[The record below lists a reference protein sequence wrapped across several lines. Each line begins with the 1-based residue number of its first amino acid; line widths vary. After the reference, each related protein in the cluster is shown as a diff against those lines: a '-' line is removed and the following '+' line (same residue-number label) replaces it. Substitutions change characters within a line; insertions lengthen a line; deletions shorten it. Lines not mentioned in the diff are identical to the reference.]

1 MNELINVK
9 IETKDGVN
17 FVSSRVI
24 ADQLG
29 KRHSDVVNQISKISN
44 DENVRRS
51 FVLSSYVHNGNVYNE
66 YLLTNDG
73 FIIYMFNI
81 QGYNNF
87 KMAYIN
93 RFNEMEKALKAMQPK
108 LPQTYKEALKELL
121 VQVEENERLQIEN
134 KDMKPKA
141 EYFDEIVDRGGLT
154 NFRDTAKLLGVSK
167 KAFIFFLIDKKYIY
181 RDQKGTLKPV
191 AKYVGIYF
199 ELKEWV
205 RGEKTGTQ
213 TLVTVK
219 GKDHFLELINRIRHQ
234 YHEKYIFR

>member
-1 MNELINVK
+1 MNELIKVG
-9 IETKDGVN
+9 EHTHDGITSLDLKKQIN
-17 FVSSRVI
+17 LFRGQEGNRT
-24 ADQLG
+24 QL
-29 KRHSDVVNQISKISN
+29 KHSDLLKVIRDEFEEEIGMGKISYTLYKHPQN
-44 DENVRRS
+44 GQEYPMFELTLSQAKQVLVRESKFVRKAVISYIDKLENA
-51 FVLSSYVHNGNVYNE
+51 L
-66 YLLTNDG
+66 
-73 FIIYMFNI
+73 M
-81 QGYNNF
+81 NN
-87 KMAYIN
+87 
-93 RFNEMEKALKAMQPK
+93 QPK

-154 NFRDTAKLLGVSK
+154 NFRDTAKLLGVSE

-191 AKYVGIYF
+191 AKYVGTYF

-213 TLVTVK
+213 TLITVK
-219 GKDHFLELINRIRHQ
+219 GKDHFLELINRIRH
-234 YHEKYIFR
+234 

>member
-24 ADQLG
+24 ASELG
-29 KRHSDVVNQISKISN
+29 KEHKHVLESIRKIGQNLDPSN
-44 DENVRRS
+44 FIE
-51 FVLSSYVHNGNVYNE
+51 SSYIDSYGRNKVE
-66 YLLTNDG
+66 YLLTKDG
-73 FIIYMFNI
+73 FTLYMFNI
-81 QGYNNF
+81 QGYNDF

-108 LPQTYKEALKELL
+108 LPQTYKEALKDFLI
-121 VQVEENERLQIEN
+121 QVEENERLQLEN

-154 NFRDTAKLLGVSK
+154 NFRDTAKLLGVSE

-191 AKYVGIYF
+191 AKYVGTYF

-213 TLVTVK
+213 TLITAK
-219 GKDHFLELINRIRHQ
+219 GKEQFLELINSI
-234 YHEKYIFR
+234 KL

>member
-66 YLLTNDG
+66 YLLTKDG

-154 NFRDTAKLLGVSK
+154 NFRDTAKLLGVSE

-191 AKYVGIYF
+191 AKYV
-199 ELKEWV
+199 
-205 RGEKTGTQ
+205 
-213 TLVTVK
+213 
-219 GKDHFLELINRIRHQ
+219 
-234 YHEKYIFR
+234 

>member
-1 MNELINVK
+1 MNELVFKGQNNKVVTTSLK
-9 IETKDGVN
+9 IAEVFGKEHQHILRDIRELIDGV
-17 FVSSRVI
+17 
-24 ADQLG
+24 
-29 KRHSDVVNQISKISN
+29 SKIGDTPMFEETTYIHPQN
-44 DENVRRS
+44 KQQYPMFLMNR
-51 FVLSSYVHNGNVYNE
+51 
-66 YLLTNDG
+66 DG
-73 FIIYMFNI
+73 FTLLAMGFT
-81 QGYNNF
+81 GDKALRF

-93 RFNEMEKALKAMQPK
+93 AFNEMEKALKTMQPK

-121 VQVEENERLQIEN
+121 IQVEENERLQLEN

-154 NFRDTAKLLGVSK
+154 NFRDTAKLLGVSE

-191 AKYVGIYF
+191 AKYVGTYF

-219 GKDHFLELINRIRHQ
+219 GKERFLELINSI
-234 YHEKYIFR
+234 KL

>member
-66 YLLTNDG
+66 YLLTKDG

-154 NFRDTAKLLGVSK
+154 NFRDTAKMLGVSE
-167 KAFIFFLIDKKYIY
+167 KAFIFFLIDKNYIY
-181 RDQKGTLKPV
+181 RDQKETLKPV

-219 GKDHFLELINRIRHQ
+219 GKGYFLELINRIRH
-234 YHEKYIFR
+234 

>member
-1 MNELINVK
+1 MNELVFKGQNNKVVTTSLK
-9 IETKDGVN
+9 IAEVFGKEHQHILRDIRELIDGV
-17 FVSSRVI
+17 
-24 ADQLG
+24 
-29 KRHSDVVNQISKISN
+29 SKIGDTPMFEETTYIHPQN
-44 DENVRRS
+44 KQQYPMFLMNR
-51 FVLSSYVHNGNVYNE
+51 
-66 YLLTNDG
+66 DG
-73 FIIYMFNI
+73 FALLAMGFT
-81 QGYNNF
+81 GDKALRF

-93 RFNEMEKALKAMQPK
+93 AFNEMEKALKAMQPK

-154 NFRDTAKLLGVSK
+154 NFRDTAKLLGVSE
-167 KAFIFFLIDKKYIY
+167 KAFIFLLIDKKYIY

-191 AKYVGIYF
+191 AQYVGIYF

-213 TLVTVK
+213 TLITDK
-219 GKDHFLELINRIRHQ
+219 GEERFLELINSI
-234 YHEKYIFR
+234 KL

>member
-66 YLLTNDG
+66 YLLTKDG

-154 NFRDTAKLLGVSK
+154 NFRDTAKLLGVSE

-181 RDQKGTLKPV
+181 RDQKGNLKPV

-219 GKDHFLELINRIRHQ
+219 GKDHFLELINRIRH
-234 YHEKYIFR
+234 

>member
-1 MNELINVK
+1 MNELIKVE

-24 ADQLG
+24 ANQLG

-66 YLLTNDG
+66 YLLTKDG

-93 RFNEMEKALKAMQPK
+93 RFNEMEKSLKEMQPK

-141 EYFDEIVDRGGLT
+141 EYFDEVIDRNGLT
-154 NFRDTAKLLGVSK
+154 NFRDTAKLLGVSE
-167 KAFIFFLIDKKYIY
+167 KALIFLLIDKKYIY
-181 RDQKGTLKPV
+181 RDQKGKLKPV
-191 AKYVGIYF
+191 AKHVGNYL
-199 ELKEWV
+199 ELKE
-205 RGEKTGTQ
+205 
-213 TLVTVK
+213 
-219 GKDHFLELINRIRHQ
+219 
-234 YHEKYIFR
+234 

>member
-1 MNELINVK
+1 MNELVFKGQNNKVVTTSLK
-9 IETKDGVN
+9 IAEVFGKEHQHILRDIRELIDGV
-17 FVSSRVI
+17 
-24 ADQLG
+24 
-29 KRHSDVVNQISKISN
+29 SKIGDTPMFEETTYIHPQN
-44 DENVRRS
+44 KQQYPMFLMNR
-51 FVLSSYVHNGNVYNE
+51 
-66 YLLTNDG
+66 DG
-73 FIIYMFNI
+73 FTLLAMGFT
-81 QGYNNF
+81 GDKALRF

-93 RFNEMEKALKAMQPK
+93 AFNEMEKALKAMQPK

-121 VQVEENERLQIEN
+121 IQVEENERLQIEN

-154 NFRDTAKLLGVSK
+154 NFRDTAKLLGVSE

-181 RDQKGTLKPV
+181 RDQQGTLKPV

-213 TLVTVK
+213 TLITAK
-219 GKDHFLELINRIRHQ
+219 GKEQFLELINSI
-234 YHEKYIFR
+234 KL

>member
-1 MNELINVK
+1 MNELIKVE

-24 ADQLG
+24 ANQLG

-66 YLLTNDG
+66 YLLTKDG

-93 RFNEMEKALKAMQPK
+93 RFNEMEKSLKEMQPK

-141 EYFDEIVDRGGLT
+141 EYFDELVDRNGLT
-154 NFRDTAKLLGVSK
+154 NFRDTAKLLGVSE
-167 KAFIFFLIDKKYIY
+167 KALIFLLIDKKYIY
-181 RDQKGTLKPV
+181 RDQKGKLKPV
-191 AKYVGIYF
+191 ANHVGNYL
-199 ELKEWV
+199 ELKEWAK
-205 RGEKTGTQ
+205 GEKAGTQ
-213 TLVTVK
+213 TLVTAK
-219 GKDHFLELINRIRHQ
+219 GRDHFLKLINNV
-234 YHEKYIFR
+234 KL

>member
-66 YLLTNDG
+66 YLLTKDG

-154 NFRDTAKLLGVSK
+154 NFRDTAKLLGVSE
-167 KAFIFFLIDKKYIY
+167 KAFIFLLIDKKYIY

-191 AKYVGIYF
+191 AQYVGIYF

-219 GKDHFLELINRIRHQ
+219 GKYHFLELINRIRH
-234 YHEKYIFR
+234 

>member
-24 ADQLG
+24 ASELG
-29 KRHSDVVNQISKISN
+29 KEHKHVLESIRKIGQNLDPSN
-44 DENVRRS
+44 FIE
-51 FVLSSYVHNGNVYNE
+51 SSYIDSYGRNKVE
-66 YLLTNDG
+66 YLLTKDG
-73 FIIYMFNI
+73 FTLYMFNI
-81 QGYNNF
+81 QGYNDF

-108 LPQTYKEALKELL
+108 LPQTYKEALKDLL
-121 VQVEENERLQIEN
+121 IQVEENERLQLEN

-154 NFRDTAKLLGVSK
+154 NFRDTAKLLGVSE
-167 KAFIFFLIDKKYIY
+167 KAFIFLLIDKKYIY

-191 AKYVGIYF
+191 AKYVGTYF

-205 RGEKTGTQ
+205 RGEKTVTQ

-219 GKDHFLELINRIRHQ
+219 GKDHFLELINRIRH
-234 YHEKYIFR
+234 

>member
-1 MNELINVK
+1 MNELVFKGQNNKVVTTSLK
-9 IETKDGVN
+9 IAEVFGKEHQHILRDIRELIDGV
-17 FVSSRVI
+17 
-24 ADQLG
+24 
-29 KRHSDVVNQISKISN
+29 SKIGDTPMFEETTYIHPQN
-44 DENVRRS
+44 KQQYPMFLMNR
-51 FVLSSYVHNGNVYNE
+51 
-66 YLLTNDG
+66 DG
-73 FIIYMFNI
+73 FTLLAMGFT
-81 QGYNNF
+81 GDKALRF

-93 RFNEMEKALKAMQPK
+93 AFNEMEKALKAMQPK

-121 VQVEENERLQIEN
+121 IQVEENERLQIEN

-154 NFRDTAKLLGVSK
+154 NFRDTAKLLGVSE

-205 RGEKTGTQ
+205 IGEKTGTQ
-213 TLVTVK
+213 TLITAK
-219 GKDHFLELINRIRHQ
+219 GKEQFLELINSI
-234 YHEKYIFR
+234 KL

>member
-1 MNELINVK
+1 MNELVFKGQNNKVVTTSLK
-9 IETKDGVN
+9 IAEVFGKEHQHILRDIRELIDGV
-17 FVSSRVI
+17 
-24 ADQLG
+24 
-29 KRHSDVVNQISKISN
+29 SKIGDTPMFEETTYIHPQN
-44 DENVRRS
+44 KQQYPMFLMNR
-51 FVLSSYVHNGNVYNE
+51 
-66 YLLTNDG
+66 DG
-73 FIIYMFNI
+73 FTLLAMGFT
-81 QGYNNF
+81 GDKALRF

-93 RFNEMEKALKAMQPK
+93 AFNEMEKALKAMQPK

-121 VQVEENERLQIEN
+121 IQVEENERLQLEN

-154 NFRDTAKLLGVSK
+154 NFRDTAKLLGVSE

-191 AKYVGIYF
+191 AKYVGTYF

-219 GKDHFLELINRIRHQ
+219 GKEHFLELINSI
-234 YHEKYIFR
+234 KL